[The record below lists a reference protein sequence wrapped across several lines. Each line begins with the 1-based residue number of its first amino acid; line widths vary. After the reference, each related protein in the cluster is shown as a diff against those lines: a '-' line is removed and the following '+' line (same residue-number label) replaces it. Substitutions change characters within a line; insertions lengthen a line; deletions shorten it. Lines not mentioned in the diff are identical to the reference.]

1 MTASQCD
8 RVLAVLRDGD
18 WHDINE
24 IHRRAG
30 TMRLNSRISD
40 LRARGHLIDCKPN
53 GAKTRYRL
61 TSTAGAPGTAPVEA
75 AAGPPAVAAEQL
87 TLDDARSARAS
98 GPEWS

>member
-1 MTASQCD
+1 VTASQCD
-8 RVLAVLRDGD
+8 RVLVVLRDGG
-18 WHDINE
+18 WHDIAE

-53 GAKTRYRL
+53 GAKTQYRL
-61 TSTAGAPGTAPVEA
+61 TGSPADPAGDTTGATGT
-75 AAGPPAVAAEQL
+75 AVAAEQL

-98 GPEWS
+98 RKPEWS

>member
-40 LRARGHLIDCKPN
+40 LRARGHLIECLPN
-53 GAKTRYRL
+53 GAKTQYRL
-61 TSTAGAPGTAPVEA
+61 QGSPGDLPGESAAAAPGAV
-75 AAGPPAVAAEQL
+75 VAAEQL
-87 TLDDARSARAS
+87 TLDDARSARDGRPPWA
-98 GPEWS
+98 

>member
-1 MTASQCD
+1 VTASQCD

-53 GAKTRYRL
+53 GAQTQYRL
-61 TSTAGAPGTAPVEA
+61 TGSPADPAGVEA
-75 AAGPPAVAAEQL
+75 AAAPDGEAAAAEQL
-87 TLDDARSARAS
+87 TLDDARSARAP